1 MLLCDLWTDI
11 DFQNTQNEG
20 GVSFPSGKKPEKLIF
35 PHNVAKND
43 SWVYQMY
50 GLYNTAIELGG
61 TIYKVAED
69 SDFLSAF
76 EYMEAWMNPKRNEM
90 VLVTAVI
97 ECFVQLEESGEEE
110 QIFLYSPL

>member
-1 MLLCDLWTDI
+1 MKMRRTK
-11 DFQNTQNEG
+11 E
-20 GVSFPSGKKPEKLIF
+20 KPEKLIF

-76 EYMEAWMNPKRNEM
+76 EYKGDAG
-90 VLVTAVI
+90 
-97 ECFVQLEESGEEE
+97 SG
-110 QIFLYSPL
+110 